1 MSHGS
6 PSSPPD
12 CEHVLK
18 GERYSLSF
26 TTSGSSGSLPTASAS
41 WPPLCKPDIVYVSD
55 RGHHLH
61 FWFKIL
67 FSKFVVVGA
76 VGTVEKRFLFFHGFH
91 SPSVKWVHL
100 APCQP
105 VAGLMFLVLSS
116 SIPRR

>member
-1 MSHGS
+1 MEESFLFCYS
-6 PSSPPD
+6 AMPS
-12 CEHVLK
+12 
-18 GERYSLSF
+18 
-26 TTSGSSGSLPTASAS
+26 
-41 WPPLCKPDIVYVSD
+41 LCKPDIVYVSD